1 MGWVPSMKQTR
12 HVGQPATLR
21 LCDVSVGGL
30 AGISFEVP
38 AGAVATLGGPSG
50 SGKSRLLRAIADLE
64 PHGGDIYWRGT
75 NQSECL
81 PQEWRQRVMMVPAES
96 HWWFDRVGDHFPEGV
111 EVDYRAVGLADATD
125 QWQIDRLSS
134 GEKQRLAL
142 LRAITRKPEVLL
154 LDEPT
159 ANLDPDN
166 VIHIEQWLR
175 AIAIEQSIAIV
186 WVAHDP
192 AQAERVANCQ
202 LKIRDGRVLAS

>member
-12 HVGQPATLR
+12 DPGQPATLR
-21 LCDVSVGGL
+21 LCDVSVGRL

-50 SGKSRLLRAIADLE
+50 SGKSRLLRAIADVE
-64 PHGGDIYWRGT
+64 PHGGDIYWRGA

-81 PQEWRQRVMMVPAES
+81 PPEWRQRVMMVPAES

-111 EVDYRAVGLADATD
+111 EVDYRAVGLADAT
-125 QWQIDRLSS
+125 
-134 GEKQRLAL
+134 
-142 LRAITRKPEVLL
+142 
-154 LDEPT
+154 EPT

-192 AQAERVANCQ
+192 AQAERVADCQ